1 MNGLILGKIA
11 LALTPALSLAFAASV
26 FAQDVTTVE
35 SILDYPDSFNRQI
48 VTLQGTAKGV
58 VQNLGRDG
66 VGSQVCIQDFGLD
79 DGTGTLP
86 VQYIALCQ
94 TVDEKVVEVH
104 EGDQVVVTA
113 TMNAPADNIGSAT
126 GKKPSLRAMATQIT
140 KSNQ

>member
-1 MNGLILGKIA
+1 MNDITAGKLGIVTA
-11 LALTPALSLAFAASV
+11 LVLAFAASV
-26 FAQDVTTVE
+26 FSQDVTTVE

-86 VQYIALCQ
+86 VRYIALCQ
-94 TVDEKVVEVH
+94 TVDAKVVEVH

-113 TMNAPADNIGSAT
+113 TMNVPSDNIERADGT
-126 GKKPSLRAMATQIT
+126 KPRLRAMATQIT

>member
-1 MNGLILGKIA
+1 MNELISGKIA
-11 LALTPALSLAFAASV
+11 LALASALSLAFAASV
-26 FAQDVTTVE
+26 IAQNVTTVE
-35 SILDYPDSFNRQI
+35 SILSYPDSFNREI

-58 VQNLGRDG
+58 VQNLGREG
-66 VGSQVCIQDFGLD
+66 AGSQVCIQDFGLD

-86 VQYIALCQ
+86 VRYIALCQ
-94 TVDEKVVEVH
+94 TVDAKVVEVH

-113 TMNAPADNIGSAT
+113 TMNVPSDNIESAT

>member
-1 MNGLILGKIA
+1 MNELTSGK
-11 LALTPALSLAFAASV
+11 LALGFVPALFLAFAASV
-26 FAQDVTTVE
+26 FAQNVTTVE

-58 VQNLGRDG
+58 VQNLGREG
-66 VGSQVCIQDFGLD
+66 AGSQVCIQDFGLD
-79 DGTGTLP
+79 DGTGTMP
-86 VQYIALCQ
+86 VRYIALCQ
-94 TVDEKVVEVH
+94 TVDAKVVEVH

-113 TMNAPADNIGSAT
+113 TMNVPVDNIESAT

>member
-1 MNGLILGKIA
+1 MNELISGKIA
-11 LALTPALSLAFAASV
+11 LALASALSLAFAASV
-26 FAQDVTTVE
+26 IAQNVTTVE
-35 SILDYPDSFNRQI
+35 SILTYPDSFNREI

-58 VQNLGRDG
+58 VQNLGREG
-66 VGSQVCIQDFGLD
+66 AGSQVCIQDFGLD

-86 VQYIALCQ
+86 VRYIALCQ
-94 TVDEKVVEVH
+94 TVDAKVVEVH

-113 TMNAPADNIGSAT
+113 TMNVPVDNIESAT